1 VRLNI
6 RRAAIA
12 TAGRSSHQSERHPR
26 ISPPSG
32 DTTLPTRTKSTHQV
46 TQIEVILETSHADF
60 ARGFESLIARMPV
73 EVFDELPS
81 LSPEAARAKLDSFVG
96 PLAFA
101 LFQKIDHGRIV
112 TALTG
117 RRCEATTYVFG
128 NALIA
133 IEMTKHVARAGLYV
147 PLRLFVEAIA
157 GDRVRVT
164 YDLPSSLMAPFG
176 SADVNDVAHK
186 LDEKVERLLD
196 AISEARVRAQ
206 PGIHSSPA

>member
-1 VRLNI
+1 
-6 RRAAIA
+6 
-12 TAGRSSHQSERHPR
+12 
-26 ISPPSG
+26 
-32 DTTLPTRTKSTHQV
+32 LPTRTEYTHQV

-60 ARGFESLIARMPV
+60 ARAFESLLERMPV
-73 EVFDELPS
+73 EAFDELPS
-81 LSPEAARAKLDSFVG
+81 LSPEAAREKLASFVG
-96 PLAFA
+96 PLAFV

-128 NALIA
+128 DALIA

-176 SADVNDVAHK
+176 SADVNEVAHR

-196 AISEARVRAQ
+196 ATSKVSLRGQ
-206 PGIHSSPA
+206 PGIHSSSS

>member
-1 VRLNI
+1 M
-6 RRAAIA
+6 
-12 TAGRSSHQSERHPR
+12 
-26 ISPPSG
+26 
-32 DTTLPTRTKSTHQV
+32 PTRTERTHPV
-46 TQIEVILETSHADF
+46 TQIEIIVETSLRDF
-60 ARGFESLIARMPV
+60 TRAFESLLGRTPV
-73 EVFDELPS
+73 EVFEELSS
-81 LSPEAARAKLDSFVG
+81 LSPKAGRARLASFVG
-96 PLAFA
+96 PLDFV
-101 LFQKIDHGRIV
+101 LFQTIDHGRLV

-133 IEMTKHVARAGLYV
+133 IEMTRHVARAGLYV

-176 SADVNDVAHK
+176 SADVNEVAHR

-196 AISEARVRAQ
+196 ATSKVSLRGQ
-206 PGIHSSPA
+206 PGIHSSSS